1 MKLLAQINGP
11 EDLHEL
17 SDAELV
23 ELAQEVRQHIID
35 TVGEIGGHFGANLG
49 TCELAVAL
57 HSVLDSPRDKILWD
71 VGHQAYP
78 HKVLTGRRDQLATIR
93 QYGGLAPFC
102 SISESP
108 HDIMGAG
115 HASTSIGYAVGIK
128 EGMRQLDPDNNA
140 RVVAVIG
147 DGAMTGGVA
156 FEAIGQ
162 AGGLG
167 TPIVVVL
174 NDNGMSIAPNVGSLS
189 RYFNRVRLNPKLWR
203 ARSDLEGG
211 LTRLP
216 IGIGAAFERLGPHL
230 KESIKAF
237 WAPGLWW
244 EELDWAYMG
253 VIDGHDVPALREA
266 LREALAAERPV
277 VVHIATVKGKGFAPA
292 EEGGLEGMEKWH
304 AAKPNSIVN
313 GSPARPKA
321 AANGST
327 GRKRIVPPQ
336 YTQVFGE
343 ALVRECERDARVVGI
358 TAAMNSG
365 TGLSILQK
373 ALPDRYFDVGI
384 AEQQAVL
391 FAAGLALEGVKPVA
405 AIYST
410 FLQRAYDQIV
420 HDVCLQR
427 LNVVFAM
434 DRAGLVG
441 DDGPTHHG
449 AFDIAYLRCLPNI
462 VLMAP
467 RDEAMLVHML
477 RTALEYDDG
486 PIALRYPR
494 GEGTGVEMP
503 RRRPGDPDRLR
514 GDPARALRAGGLR
527 SPRGSDRIRHG
538 RRQGAGGGGPARRA
552 PDRRDGRRR
561 ALCEADRRRPD
572 GPARG
577 RARPARDRRGGRP
590 GRGLRL
596 GRVGG
601 PQRGRS
607 GPQDPAGGAAG
618 PLRGP
623 RQARP
628 AARGG
633 RLHRGPHR
641 RAGPRGDLRPSARAR
656 ERRLC
661 GHRRLRA
668 PAWATLNPKGHGA
681 RATGT
686 GRGTAPTT
694 RSGRLA
700 ERNGPPGSAG
710 RFGEEGSKE
719 VQMKRCNSG
728 IDINM
733 LAAGAGQCDIGHRD
747 QPRRPPERRT
757 CILWLPPSPPC
768 WREPLSRRARI
779 RRRSLAN
786 TPGNPGVFVP
796 RAICARVERDAQATA

>member
-1 MKLLAQINGP
+1 VSRKPDAKDGADARKRAA
-11 EDLHEL
+11 E
-17 SDAELV
+17 DAEPARLLDSIDGPQDLKGLS
-23 ELAQEVRQHIID
+23 EQQLATLAQEVRTHIID

-57 HSVLDSPRDKILWD
+57 HSVLESPRDRILWD

-78 HKVLTGRRDQLATIR
+78 HKILTGRRDRLETIR
-93 QYGGLAPFC
+93 QYGGIAPFC
-102 SISESP
+102 SREESE

-115 HASTSIGYAVGIK
+115 HASTSIGYAVGLK
-128 EGMRQLDPDNNA
+128 EGMRRLNGEQADDKGGPDGK
-140 RVVAVIG
+140 VVAVIG

-167 TPIVVVL
+167 TPMVVVL
-174 NDNGMSIAPNVGSLS
+174 NDNGMSIAPNVGALS
-189 RYFNRVRLNPKLWR
+189 RYFNRVRLNPKLWHAR
-203 ARSDLEGG
+203 AGVEGG

-216 IGIGAAFERLGPHL
+216 GGIGSAFERLGPQL

-253 VIDGHDVPALREA
+253 VVDGHDVRALREA

-292 EEGGLEGMEKWH
+292 EDGGLEGMEEWH
-304 AAKPNSIVN
+304 AAKPKSIVN
-313 GSPARPKA
+313 GLPASATVRKDRMTAKPTKA
-321 AANGST
+321 PA
-327 GRKRIVPPQ
+327 PQ

-373 ALPDRYFDVGI
+373 AMPERYFDVGI
-384 AEQQAVL
+384 AEQQAIL
-391 FAAGLALEGVKPVA
+391 FASGLALQGVKPVA

-477 RTALEYDDG
+477 RTALLFDG

-494 GEGTGVEMP
+494 GEGVGVELPQKPQPIAIGTGEILREGGAGETAGRRVALIGYGSGVGKALAAAQALSGQDISVTVVDARFAKPIDAGLMAQLAAEHDLLVTVEEGVLAGGFGSAVWETLNEAGATP
-503 RRRPGDPDRLR
+503 RILRVGLPDRYVTH
-514 GDPARALRAGGLR
+514 GKPALLHEEIGFT
-527 SPRGSDRIRHG
+527 PERI
-538 RRQGAGGGGPARRA
+538 
-552 PDRRDGRRR
+552 
-561 ALCEADRRRPD
+561 
-572 GPARG
+572 
-577 RARPARDRRGGRP
+577 
-590 GRGLRL
+590 
-596 GRVGG
+596 
-601 PQRGRS
+601 
-607 GPQDPAGGAAG
+607 
-618 PLRGP
+618 
-623 RQARP
+623 
-628 AARGG
+628 
-633 RLHRGPHR
+633 
-641 RAGPRGDLRPSARAR
+641 
-656 ERRLC
+656 
-661 GHRRLRA
+661 
-668 PAWATLNPKGHGA
+668 
-681 RATGT
+681 
-686 GRGTAPTT
+686 
-694 RSGRLA
+694 A
-700 ERNGPPGSAG
+700 ERVVAAITDRASA
-710 RFGEEGSKE
+710 
-719 VQMKRCNSG
+719 V
-728 IDINM
+728 
-733 LAAGAGQCDIGHRD
+733 
-747 QPRRPPERRT
+747 
-757 CILWLPPSPPC
+757 
-768 WREPLSRRARI
+768 
-779 RRRSLAN
+779 
-786 TPGNPGVFVP
+786 
-796 RAICARVERDAQATA
+796 VEA